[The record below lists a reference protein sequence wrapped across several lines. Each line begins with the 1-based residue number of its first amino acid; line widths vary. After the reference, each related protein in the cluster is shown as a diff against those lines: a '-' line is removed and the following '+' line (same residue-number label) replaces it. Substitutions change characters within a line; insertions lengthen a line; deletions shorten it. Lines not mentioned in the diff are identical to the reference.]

1 MVNSANGV
9 SSQKA
14 IPDCAALHLGYG
26 ARPRGG
32 NMLDRKPLAL
42 FALIAAFAMTTASA
56 VAHDESKYP
65 DWGGQWKRP
74 RGVATQWDQTKPLG
88 LAQQAPLKPEF
99 QAVLEASIKDQ
110 AAGGQGNDP
119 HVTCVSNGVPRIM
132 TATFPIAFVITP
144 AVTYIHF
151 EAFMPRRV
159 YTDGRAF
166 PKDEEPSYQGYSIGK
181 WLDTDGDGRYD
192 TLEVE
197 TRNFKGPRTYE
208 ASGLPLHPDNE
219 SIILER
225 ISLDKDNPDLLHNV
239 ITSIDHALTRPWTIT
254 KTYRRDRN
262 ELWQDYNCD
271 EANNH
276 VVIGKENYFLSGDGL
291 LMPTK
296 KDQPP
301 PHLRY
306 FKQTRK

>member
-1 MVNSANGV
+1 MHRSGSARKRACATIA
-9 SSQKA
+9 SSLA
-14 IPDCAALHLGYG
+14 
-26 ARPRGG
+26 
-32 NMLDRKPLAL
+32 MLLMLVAG
-42 FALIAAFAMTTASA
+42 A
-56 VAHDESKYP
+56 VAFDESKYP
-65 DWGGQWKRP
+65 DWAGQWKRP
-74 RGVATQWDQTKPLG
+74 RGIGTQWDQTKPSG
-88 LAQQAPLKPEF
+88 LAQQAPLTPEF
-99 QAVLEASIKDQ
+99 QAILEASIKDQ
-110 AAGGQGNDP
+110 ASGGQGADT
-119 HVTCVSNGVPRIM
+119 HVSCLTNGVPRIM

-151 EAFMPRRV
+151 EAFMPRRI

-166 PKDEEPSYQGYSIGK
+166 PTDEEPSYQGYSIGT

-208 ASGLPLHPDNE
+208 NSGLPLHPDNE
-219 SIILER
+219 SIIRER
-225 ISLDKDNPDLLHNV
+225 IKTNPDLLHNE
-239 ITSIDHALTRPWTIT
+239 IISIDHALTRPWTIT

-262 ELWQDYNCD
+262 ELWQDYNCG

-301 PHLRY
+301 PDLRY
-306 FKQTRK
+306 FKQR

>member
-1 MVNSANGV
+1 MFNRN
-9 SSQKA
+9 A
-14 IPDCAALHLGYG
+14 IGATVAAALC
-26 ARPRGG
+26 
-32 NMLDRKPLAL
+32 MAL
-42 FALIAAFAMTTASA
+42 ASA
-56 VAHDESKYP
+56 QAHDESKYP

-74 RGVATQWDQTKPLG
+74 RGIGTQWDQTKPSG
-88 LAQQAPLKPEF
+88 LAQQAPLTPEF

-110 AAGGQGNDP
+110 ATGGQGADT
-119 HVTCVSNGVPRIM
+119 HVSCRTNGVPRIM

-144 AVTYIHF
+144 SVTYIHF
-151 EAFMPRRV
+151 EAFMPRRI
-159 YTDGRAF
+159 YTDGREF
-166 PKDEEPSYQGYSIGK
+166 PKDEEPSYQGYSIGT
-181 WLDTDGDGRYD
+181 WLDADGDGRYD

-208 ASGLPLHPDNE
+208 NSGLPLHPDNE
-219 SIILER
+219 SIIRER
-225 ISLDKDNPDLLHNV
+225 IYLDKTNPDLMHNE
-239 ITSIDHALTRPWTIT
+239 ITSIDHALTQPWTVT

-276 VVIGKENYFLSGDGL
+276 VVIGKENYFLSGDGF

-301 PHLRY
+301 PDLRY
-306 FKQTRK
+306 FRPKQQR

>member
-1 MVNSANGV
+1 MPNQGAAATRASA
-9 SSQKA
+9 
-14 IPDCAALHLGYG
+14 
-26 ARPRGG
+26 
-32 NMLDRKPLAL
+32 
-42 FALIAAFAMTTASA
+42 TTASSLAALLVFITGA
-56 VAHDESKYP
+56 VAFDQSKYP

-74 RGVATQWDQTKPLG
+74 RGVATQWDPTKPSG
-88 LAQQAPLKPEF
+88 LAQQAPLTAEF
-99 QAVLEASIKDQ
+99 QTKLEASIKDQ
-110 AAGGQGNDP
+110 ATGGQSGDT
-119 HVTCVSNGVPRIM
+119 HVSCLTNGMPRIM

-151 EAFMPRRV
+151 EAFMPRRI
-159 YTDGRAF
+159 YTDGREF

-208 ASGLPLHPDNE
+208 NSGLPLHPDNE
-219 SIILER
+219 SVIRER
-225 ISLDKDNPDLLHNV
+225 LSLDRDNPDLMHNE

-262 ELWQDYNCD
+262 ELWQDYNCG

-291 LMPTK
+291 LMPAK
-296 KDQPP
+296 KDQAPP
-301 PHLRY
+301 DLRY

>member
-1 MVNSANGV
+1 MSHRSPICTV
-9 SSQKA
+9 
-14 IPDCAALHLGYG
+14 ALVT
-26 ARPRGG
+26 A
-32 NMLDRKPLAL
+32 LAL
-42 FALIAAFAMTTASA
+42 SATAAAAF
-56 VAHDESKYP
+56 DEAKYP

-74 RGVATQWDQTKPLG
+74 HGVASQWDQTKSG
-88 LAQQAPLKPEF
+88 GVAQEAPLTPEF

-119 HVTCVSNGVPRIM
+119 HVSCVSNGVPRIM

-144 AVTYIHF
+144 NVTYIHF
-151 EAFMPRRV
+151 EAFMPRRI

-166 PKDEEPSYQGYSIGK
+166 PDEEPSYQGYSIGK
-181 WLDTDGDGRYD
+181 WLDTDGDGRFD

-208 ASGLPLHPDNE
+208 ASGLPLHPDNQ
-219 SIILER
+219 SIIKER
-225 ISLDKDNPDLLHNV
+225 IYLDRQNPDLLHNE
-239 ITSIDHALTRPWTIT
+239 ITSIDHALTRPWTVT

-262 ELWQDYNCD
+262 ELWQDYNCG

-276 VVIGKENYFLSGDGL
+276 VMIGKENYFLSGDGY

-296 KDQPP
+296 RDQLPP
-301 PHLRY
+301 DLRY
-306 FKQTRK
+306 FKQTKR

>member
-1 MVNSANGV
+1 MPDQGGAATRASA
-9 SSQKA
+9 
-14 IPDCAALHLGYG
+14 
-26 ARPRGG
+26 
-32 NMLDRKPLAL
+32 
-42 FALIAAFAMTTASA
+42 TTASSLAALLVFIAGA
-56 VAHDESKYP
+56 VAFDQSKYP

-74 RGVATQWDQTKPLG
+74 RGVATQWDQAKPSG
-88 LAQQAPLKPEF
+88 LAQQAPLTAEF
-99 QAVLEASIKDQ
+99 ETKLEASIKDQ
-110 AAGGQGNDP
+110 ATGGQGGDT
-119 HVTCVSNGVPRIM
+119 HVSCLTNGMPRIM

-151 EAFMPRRV
+151 EAFMPRRI
-159 YTDGRAF
+159 YTDGREF

-208 ASGLPLHPDNE
+208 NSGLPLHPDNE
-219 SIILER
+219 SVIHER
-225 ISLDKDNPDLLHNV
+225 LSLDRDNPDLMHNE
-239 ITSIDHALTRPWTIT
+239 ITSIDHALSRPWTIT

-262 ELWQDYNCD
+262 ELWQDYNCG

-301 PHLRY
+301 PDLRY
-306 FKQTRK
+306 FKQTGK

>member
-1 MVNSANGV
+1 MHRRGSAPKRACATIA
-9 SSQKA
+9 SSLA
-14 IPDCAALHLGYG
+14 
-26 ARPRGG
+26 
-32 NMLDRKPLAL
+32 MLLMLVAG
-42 FALIAAFAMTTASA
+42 A
-56 VAHDESKYP
+56 VAFDESKYP
-65 DWGGQWKRP
+65 DWAGQWKRP
-74 RGVATQWDQTKPLG
+74 RSIGTQWDQTKPSG
-88 LAQQAPLKPEF
+88 LAQQAPLTPEF
-99 QAVLEASIKDQ
+99 QAILEASIKDQ
-110 AAGGQGNDP
+110 ATGGQGADT
-119 HVTCVSNGVPRIM
+119 HVSCLTNGVPRIM

-151 EAFMPRRV
+151 EAFMPRRI

-166 PKDEEPSYQGYSIGK
+166 PKDEEPSYQGYSIGT

-208 ASGLPLHPDNE
+208 NSGLPLHPDNE
-219 SIILER
+219 SIIRER
-225 ISLDKDNPDLLHNV
+225 IYLDKTNPDLLHNE

-262 ELWQDYNCD
+262 ELWQDYNCG

-296 KDQPP
+296 KDQLPP
-301 PHLRY
+301 DLRY

>member
-1 MVNSANGV
+1 MHHRGSV
-9 SSQKA
+9 SERICATIASSL
-14 IPDCAALHLGYG
+14 AALL
-26 ARPRGG
+26 
-32 NMLDRKPLAL
+32 MLVAG
-42 FALIAAFAMTTASA
+42 A
-56 VAHDESKYP
+56 VAFDESKYP

-74 RGVATQWDQTKPLG
+74 RGIGTQWDQTRPSG
-88 LAQQAPLKPEF
+88 LAQQAPLTPEF
-99 QAVLEASIKDQ
+99 QAILEASIKDQ
-110 AAGGQGNDP
+110 ATGGQGADT
-119 HVTCVSNGVPRIM
+119 HVSCLTNGVPRIM

-151 EAFMPRRV
+151 EAFMPRRI

-166 PKDEEPSYQGYSIGK
+166 PKDEEPSYQGYSIGT

-208 ASGLPLHPDNE
+208 NSGLPLHPDNE
-219 SIILER
+219 SIIRER
-225 ISLDKDNPDLLHNV
+225 IYLDKANPDLLHNE
-239 ITSIDHALTRPWTIT
+239 ITSIDHALTRPWAIT

-262 ELWQDYNCD
+262 ELWQDYNCG

-301 PHLRY
+301 PDLRY
-306 FKQTRK
+306 FKQR

>member
-1 MVNSANGV
+1 MPNQGAAATRASA
-9 SSQKA
+9 
-14 IPDCAALHLGYG
+14 
-26 ARPRGG
+26 
-32 NMLDRKPLAL
+32 
-42 FALIAAFAMTTASA
+42 TTASSLAALLVFITGA
-56 VAHDESKYP
+56 VAFDQSKYP

-74 RGVATQWDQTKPLG
+74 RGVATQWDPTKPSG
-88 LAQQAPLKPEF
+88 LAQQAPLTAEF
-99 QAVLEASIKDQ
+99 QTKLEASIKDQ
-110 AAGGQGNDP
+110 ATGGQGGDT
-119 HVTCVSNGVPRIM
+119 HVSCLTNGMPRIM

-151 EAFMPRRV
+151 EAFMPRRI
-159 YTDGRAF
+159 YTDGREF

-208 ASGLPLHPDNE
+208 NSGLPLHPDNE
-219 SIILER
+219 SVIRER
-225 ISLDKDNPDLLHNV
+225 LSLDRDNPDLMHNE

-262 ELWQDYNCD
+262 ELWQDYNCG

-291 LMPTK
+291 LMPAK
-296 KDQPP
+296 KDQAPP
-301 PHLRY
+301 DLRY

>member
-1 MVNSANGV
+1 MV
-9 SSQKA
+9 
-14 IPDCAALHLGYG
+14 
-26 ARPRGG
+26 
-32 NMLDRKPLAL
+32 DRKPLAL
-42 FALIAAFAMTTASA
+42 FALITAFVMTTASA

-181 WLDTDGDGRYD
+181 WLDADGDGRYD
-192 TLEVE
+192 TLELE

-225 ISLDKDNPDLLHNV
+225 ISLDKDNPDLMHNE

-276 VVIGKENYFLSGDGL
+276 VVIGKENYFLSGDGF

-296 KDQPP
+296 KEQPP
-301 PHLRY
+301 PDLRY

>member
-1 MVNSANGV
+1 MHRRGSAPKRACATIA
-9 SSQKA
+9 SSLA
-14 IPDCAALHLGYG
+14 
-26 ARPRGG
+26 
-32 NMLDRKPLAL
+32 MLLMLVAG
-42 FALIAAFAMTTASA
+42 A
-56 VAHDESKYP
+56 VAFDESKYP
-65 DWGGQWKRP
+65 DWAGQWKRP
-74 RGVATQWDQTKPLG
+74 RSIGTQWDQTKPSG
-88 LAQQAPLKPEF
+88 LAQQAPLTPEF
-99 QAVLEASIKDQ
+99 QAILEASIKDQ
-110 AAGGQGNDP
+110 ATGGQGADT
-119 HVTCVSNGVPRIM
+119 HVSCLTNGVPRIM

-151 EAFMPRRV
+151 EAFMPRRI

-166 PKDEEPSYQGYSIGK
+166 PKDEEPSYQGYSIGT

-208 ASGLPLHPDNE
+208 NSGLPLHPDNE
-219 SIILER
+219 SIIRER
-225 ISLDKDNPDLLHNV
+225 IYLDKTNPDLLHNE
-239 ITSIDHALTRPWTIT
+239 IISIDHALTRPWTIT

-262 ELWQDYNCD
+262 ELWQDYNCG

-291 LMPTK
+291 LMPAK
-296 KDQPP
+296 KDQAPP
-301 PHLRY
+301 DLRY